1 MKNSV
6 EWIPPTRAPA
16 RPQTNWALAPMLS
29 GARARGFADGLE
41 WLGLAAALIDERGE
55 TLHLNAG
62 AIERLGDDIFVEG
75 GRLRAA
81 DAALDTAIS
90 DAILET
96 LMTGA
101 TTEFSVV
108 GGRGLQ
114 VGVGQPVDRRVRQ
127 RTVDP
132 GLQIKGQQLLNGG
145 GDLRRHGC
153 GSEALAPY

>member
-1 MKNSV
+1 MTNSV

-81 DAALDTAIS
+81 DAALDAAIS

-114 VGVGQPVDRRVRQ
+114 VRVVAVEPAADDPCPLMRAVAIFEAVGR
-127 RTVDP
+127 
-132 GLQIKGQQLLNGG
+132 
-145 GDLRRHGC
+145 
-153 GSEALAPY
+153 A